1 MWMLT
6 GKEMLGILKANK
18 ELAFGFYD
26 KDNGFCL
33 KVKPNVKLNKKKL
46 KRSSE
51 FHHLTESEER
61 YLEMLKLNPRKVHLE
76 YSIMG
81 YFIITSKIP
90 MNKLKLIPGMEYKPS
105 LGIYDENISL
115 NISR

>member
-33 KVKPNVKLNKKKL
+33 KVKPNVKLNKKNS
-46 KRSSE
+46 KRAVS
-51 FHHLTESEER
+51 FL
-61 YLEMLKLNPRKVHLE
+61 
-76 YSIMG
+76 
-81 YFIITSKIP
+81 
-90 MNKLKLIPGMEYKPS
+90 
-105 LGIYDENISL
+105 
-115 NISR
+115 